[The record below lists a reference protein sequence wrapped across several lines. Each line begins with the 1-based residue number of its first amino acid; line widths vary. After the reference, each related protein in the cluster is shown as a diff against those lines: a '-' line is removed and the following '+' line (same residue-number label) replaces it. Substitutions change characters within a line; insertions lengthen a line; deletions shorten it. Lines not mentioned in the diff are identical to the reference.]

1 MFFCFIYF
9 FVNVFQVKPLNELK
23 FCFVVVV
30 EQSVVEICMR
40 CCTLDRKA
48 LCIAQEVYCMIY
60 KVTKSKS
67 ILQNCNKYNIDVSSG
82 DWKLSTKKIINCILF
97 QQQ

>member
-1 MFFCFIYF
+1 
-9 FVNVFQVKPLNELK
+9 
-23 FCFVVVV
+23 
-30 EQSVVEICMR
+30 MR
-40 CCTLDRKA
+40 CCIVDREA

-82 DWKLSTKKIINCILF
+82 DWKLSKKNHKLHIVPTTIVIT
-97 QQQ
+97 